1 VKWSCDNTATAD
13 VTSAVSVLKYYCSAA
28 ENLVVAEVTES
39 VSQSYPAATTG
50 SGTGGSPPGET
61 GASTTSEAGSSDDGK
76 DGDASGSTNS
86 GNSGDGGSGGG
97 VSQTA
102 TIAASVLGGVVGL
115 GLIAVAV
122 WFFRRR
128 SQKKKKATAAVAI
141 AAYGSGEHEGKPEL
155 ASNPSGT
162 PRPDTAKTAGSPN
175 ISTLHPELA
184 SPTSPGTPQRPELQ
198 GNAAA
203 GYAMPYGQPPQ
214 ELVSPGSGYQHSPTL
229 HGQPVHEFPGG
240 QAFQQGQQGMGWQSG
255 PAQTYELDSNHGRA
269 M

>member
-1 VKWSCDNTATAD
+1 MKWSCDNTATAD

-28 ENLVVAEVTES
+28 ENKVVAEVTES

-50 SGTGGSPPGET
+50 SGTGAAAPGET
-61 GASTTSEAGSSDDGK
+61 GASTTSKGGSAGGDN
-76 DGDASGSTNS
+76 GDASGSNNS
-86 GNSGDGGSGGG
+86 GSSSDGGSGGG

-102 TIAASVLGGVVGL
+102 TIAASVLGGVIGL
-115 GLIAVAV
+115 AIIAVTI

-128 SQKKKKATAAVAI
+128 NQKKKNAAAAAA
-141 AAYGSGEHEGKPEL
+141 AAYGSGQQEGKPEL

-162 PRPDTAKTAGSPN
+162 PRPDTAKMAGSPDV
-175 ISTLHPELA
+175 SALHPELA

-214 ELVSPGSGYQHSPTL
+214 ELVSPGSGYQQSPTL
-229 HGQPVHEFPGG
+229 NGQPVHEFPGG
-240 QAFQQGQQGMGWQSG
+240 QVVQNGQQGMGWQSG
-255 PAQTYELDSNHGRA
+255 PVQTYELDSNHGRA
-269 M
+269 I